1 MTEDILG
8 GLGEKLQPELISPL
22 VTYLS
27 HESCEATGRVFSV
40 GGGRVAEVF
49 IAETVG
55 YTNTDGL
62 TPEDLAA
69 NWATVTAQDGYAVPA
84 TIADETALFLNA
96 LR

>member
-1 MTEDILG
+1 M
-8 GLGEKLQPELISPL
+8 
-22 VTYLS
+22 TYLS

-55 YTNTDGL
+55 YTNTTGL

-69 NWATVTAQDGYAVPA
+69 HWGDVTAQDGYAVPA
-84 TIADETALFLNA
+84 TIADETALFLKA
-96 LR
+96 LS